1 MKLELCSY
9 PTASAISLMRSWL
22 RVKRSAAFCILF
34 SLSKWPRQ
42 TPVCCLNKCRRCEW
56 LRLSSSANSSIV
68 QGGLDAIIPR
78 ILWTRSSYAVG
89 IDISGG
95 AGCAC
100 DLRAFEEFDLVRFF
114 FGLMMR
120 QFQSDTETSCRCRF
134 KGFALVCECAQV
146 RTLNRVRD
154 RSAGP

>member
-9 PTASAISLMRSWL
+9 PTASAISLMRRWL

-56 LRLSSSANSSIV
+56 LRLSSTANSSIV
-68 QGGLDAIIPR
+68 QGGLDAIIRR
-78 ILWTRSSYAVG
+78 ILGTLSSYAVG

-95 AGCAC
+95 PGCAC
-100 DLRAFEEFDLVRFF
+100 DLVALEEVYLLRVFF
-114 FGLMMR
+114 VFMMR
-120 QFQSDTETSCRCRF
+120 PFQSD
-134 KGFALVCECAQV
+134 
-146 RTLNRVRD
+146 
-154 RSAGP
+154 

>member
-9 PTASAISLMRSWL
+9 PTASAISLMRRWL

-34 SLSKWPRQ
+34 SLS
-42 TPVCCLNKCRRCEW
+42 EW

-100 DLRAFEEFDLVRFF
+100 DLRAFEEFDLLRFF
-114 FGLMMR
+114 FDVMMR
-120 QFQSDTETSCRCRF
+120 QFQSDTKNLLPLSIQGLCLGLRMRSGENAQSSPRSKRRAVDHAVACGIKCR
-134 KGFALVCECAQV
+134 K
-146 RTLNRVRD
+146 T
-154 RSAGP
+154 

>member
-9 PTASAISLMRSWL
+9 PTASAISLMRRWL

-34 SLSKWPRQ
+34 W
-42 TPVCCLNKCRRCEW
+42 LNKFRRCEW

-100 DLRAFEEFDLVRFF
+100 DLRAFEEFDLLRFF

-120 QFQSDTETSCRCRF
+120 QSQSDTETSCRCRF
-134 KGFALVCECAQV
+134 KGFA
-146 RTLNRVRD
+146 
-154 RSAGP
+154 